1 MLIWTALISLSDFF
15 VIYVCNGLTG
25 DTETDKGGK
34 EGEGGGGQ
42 NRRETKIVVTDV
54 FKGKNRLI
62 QGLL

>member
-1 MLIWTALISLSDFF
+1 MISLSDFF

-34 EGEGGGGQ
+34 ERGGGKK
-42 NRRETKIVVTDV
+42 RRETKIVVTDV